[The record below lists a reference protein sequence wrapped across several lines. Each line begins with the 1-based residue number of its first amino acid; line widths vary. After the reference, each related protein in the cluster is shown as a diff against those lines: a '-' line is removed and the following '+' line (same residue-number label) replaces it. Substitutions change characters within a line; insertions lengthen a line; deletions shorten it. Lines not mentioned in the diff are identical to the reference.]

1 MKLIIAQLVSFPQVF
16 EFYMCLEV
24 PRIEIHEIGG
34 RREGLSGTQILTI
47 YRNPSL
53 PFDRFT

>member
-1 MKLIIAQLVSFPQVF
+1 MKLIIAQSVSFPQVF

-24 PRIEIHEIGG
+24 SQTEIREIGG
-34 RREGLSGTQILTI
+34 RCEGLSGTQILTI